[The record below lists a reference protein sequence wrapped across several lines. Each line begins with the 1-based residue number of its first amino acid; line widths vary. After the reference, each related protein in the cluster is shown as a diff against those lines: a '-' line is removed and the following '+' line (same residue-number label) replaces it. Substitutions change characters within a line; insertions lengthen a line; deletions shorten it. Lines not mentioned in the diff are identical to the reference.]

1 MQPDQVLSKREALP
15 SLKAIRFLQAET
27 SRWVFP
33 HKGVSTTVGK
43 RGGMSGQVTLSTAD
57 RPFELGA
64 LRLPAKGKMPLEIQD
79 FSPLN

>member
-1 MQPDQVLSKREALP
+1 MQPDQVFFKRETLP

-43 RGGMSGQVTLSTAD
+43 RGRMSGQVVPSTTD
-57 RPFELGA
+57 GSFEMGA
-64 LRLPAKGKMPLEIQD
+64 FCFSARNKMPLEI
-79 FSPLN
+79 

>member
-1 MQPDQVLSKREALP
+1 MQPDQVFSKRETLP

-43 RGGMSGQVTLSTAD
+43 RGKMLEQVTSSTAD
-57 RPFELGA
+57 GLFELGA
-64 LRLPAKGKMPLEIQD
+64 LCFPARNKMPLEIQD
-79 FSPLN
+79 FSHLN